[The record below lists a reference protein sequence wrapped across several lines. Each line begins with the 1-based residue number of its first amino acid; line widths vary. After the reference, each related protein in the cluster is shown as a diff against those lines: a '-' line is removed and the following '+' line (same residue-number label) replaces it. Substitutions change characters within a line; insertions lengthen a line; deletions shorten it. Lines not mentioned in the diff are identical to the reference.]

1 MYPGAYNFPMVVAT
15 SKGRRIV
22 EWLLI
27 VAALVIGIPAAAW
40 LSQERLIFFP
50 QPLTD
55 TRHMP
60 ARAEPLDVVAADGT
74 KLAGFVIPGTAQP
87 APLLLYFGGN
97 AEEISWTLADMR
109 WPRTWTI
116 AGLNYRGYG
125 RSEGRPGESEL
136 VGDGIALFDAM
147 AARSDV
153 DARRIVVVGRSLG
166 TGVATRVAAAR
177 PVAGA
182 VLISPYDTLVE
193 VGRRHYPYLP
203 VSWLLNHRF
212 DSLAAAREARVP
224 LLAVVGSA
232 DSIIPPAHSRALYD
246 AWAGP
251 KTWFAV
257 DDAGHNDLGTTQ
269 AYWETIARFLANIP
283 PS

>member
-1 MYPGAYNFPMVVAT
+1 MGRVYRGAYNFPMVVAT
-15 SKGRRIV
+15 TKGRRIV

-27 VAALVIGIPAAAW
+27 VAALVIGVPAAAW

-55 TRHMP
+55 TRHLP
-60 ARAEPLDVVAADGT
+60 ARAKPLEVVAADGT
-74 KLAGFVIPGTAQP
+74 KLAGFVILGTTQP
-87 APLLLYFGGN
+87 APTLLYFGGN
-97 AEEISWTLADMR
+97 AEEISWTLADVR
-109 WPRTWTI
+109 WPREWTI

-125 RSEGRPGESEL
+125 RSEGRPGEPAL
-136 VGDGIALFDAM
+136 VSDGMALFDAI

-166 TGVATRVAAAR
+166 TGVAARVAAAR

-182 VLISPYDTLVE
+182 VLISPYDSLVE
-193 VGRRHYPYLP
+193 IGRRHYPYLP

-212 DSLAAAREARVP
+212 DSLSAAREARVP
-224 LLAVVGSA
+224 LLTVVGSA
-232 DSIIPPAHSRALYD
+232 DSIIPAARSRALHD

-251 KTWFAV
+251 KTWFPV
-257 DDAGHNDLGTTQ
+257 EGAGHNDLGTTQ
-269 AYWETIARFLANIP
+269 AYWEAIARFLGEL
-283 PS
+283 

>member
-1 MYPGAYNFPMVVAT
+1 M

-27 VAALVIGIPAAAW
+27 VAALVIGVPAAAW
-40 LSQERLIFFP
+40 LSQEKLIFFP

-55 TRHMP
+55 TRHLP
-60 ARAEPLDVVAADGT
+60 ARAKPLDVVAADGT
-74 KLAGFVIPGTAQP
+74 KLAGFVIPGTGEP

-97 AEEISWTLADMR
+97 AEEISWTLADVR
-109 WPRTWTI
+109 WPRAWTI

-125 RSEGRPGESEL
+125 RSEGRPGEPQL
-136 VGDGIALFDAM
+136 VADGIALFDAM

-153 DARRIVVVGRSLG
+153 DARHIVVVGRSLG

-182 VLISPYDTLVE
+182 VLISPYDSLVE

-212 DSLAAAREARVP
+212 DSLAAAREVRVP
-224 LLAVVGSA
+224 LLTIVGSA
-232 DSIIPPAHSRALYD
+232 DSIIPAGRSRALHD
-246 AWAGP
+246 AWSGP
-251 KTWFAV
+251 KTWYV
-257 DDAGHNDLGTTQ
+257 VEGAGHNDLGTTQ
-269 AYWETIARFLANIP
+269 AYWEAIARFLGELKP
-283 PS
+283 L